1 MLFPGS
7 PDVKCFDAEGVLVLR
22 QLKGI
27 RAHFAHELVYL

>member
-7 PDVKCFDAEGVLVLR
+7 PDVKCFDAEGVLALR

-27 RAHFAHELVYL
+27 RAYFVYELVYL